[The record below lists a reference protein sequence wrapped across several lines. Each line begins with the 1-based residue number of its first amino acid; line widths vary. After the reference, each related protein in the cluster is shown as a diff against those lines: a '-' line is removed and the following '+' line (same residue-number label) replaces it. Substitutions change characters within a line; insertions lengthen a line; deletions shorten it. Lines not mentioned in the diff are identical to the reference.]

1 MGARLQCSRKDT
13 MQSAPQSHAQFML
26 DVISRNLIEW
36 LLLTAA
42 DVAECHGWEGD
53 VEMDILEQLRTFD
66 SATLIDLIHA
76 HREMRHDWRCADWP
90 AGRTTPEL
98 RSFEHD
104 AVSAVLCHIRT
115 LLAVDS
121 GVCPHA
127 YATAA
132 VAV

>member
-13 MQSAPQSHAQFML
+13 MLSGPQSHAQFML
-26 DVISRNLIEW
+26 CVVSLGVIDRCQ
-36 LLLTAA
+36 LTAA

-66 SATLIDLIHA
+66 PATLIDLIHA
-76 HREMRHDWRCADWP
+76 HRGMKHDWRCVDWL

-104 AVSAVLCHIRT
+104 AVSVLLCHIRT